1 MHNVTFR
8 DIQMHKS
15 KSYQL
20 IIAPAAG
27 TLLCSERAEIVF
39 ASIRKPCCR
48 WMFQWWGWQAG
59 LMCTLGADSG
69 CPAHRNTLW
78 ESLQKRN
85 NPDKQPVK
93 KKKKPLSLSTIYT
106 TLTLSYTCP
115 LISTVKKSCLS
126 ISFLPIVAVKSRVLH
141 VRRLCEDCFF
151 FFQLTPPGLS
161 VHQTTHSGHAVLRLL
176 CNYYNS
182 NLCTVDG
189 WDSANCSLTL
199 TFKNDYS
206 ELCICTGRSSPLTAY
221 NL

>member
-1 MHNVTFR
+1 MHNVIFR
-8 DIQMHKS
+8 DIQMYNS
-15 KSYQL
+15 KSYLL

-27 TLLCSERAEIVF
+27 TLPCLERAEIVF

-59 LMCTLGADSG
+59 LKCTLGADSG

-93 KKKKPLSLSTIYT
+93 KKQQQPYPWATHVRSFPLLRNPV
-106 TLTLSYTCP
+106 C
-115 LISTVKKSCLS
+115 

-151 FFQLTPPGLS
+151 SPANAIRAFS
-161 VHQTTHSGHAVLRLL
+161 ASDHSQ
-176 CNYYNS
+176 
-182 NLCTVDG
+182 
-189 WDSANCSLTL
+189 
-199 TFKNDYS
+199 
-206 ELCICTGRSSPLTAY
+206 RSRSTATIM
-221 NL
+221 